1 MLGSTVAGSV
11 VTLDN
16 VRNFEWRSTTDYT
29 PRWETRSY
37 DLDALCSV
45 DMLLSYWMGPLIA
58 HTLVSFGF
66 RDGRHLAFSIEI
78 RQERARK
85 SVVVGKSG
93 SVRVSHGGCRS

>member
-29 PRWETRSY
+29 PCWETRRY

-45 DMLLSYWMGPLIA
+45 DMLLSYWMGPLTA
-58 HTLVSFGF
+58 NTLVSFGF
-66 RDGRHLAFSIEI
+66 RDGRNLAFWIEI
-78 RQERARK
+78 RKERGEAY
-85 SVVVGKSG
+85 STL
-93 SVRVSHGGCRS
+93 GGFYPQSENSLN